1 MGAEIFAGGSIV
13 QGLWRDGS
21 EQVWSVIDELGDA
34 VEQTLNLQGLKLEPF
49 WVFPLK
55 IERDW
60 MSKIQIVCFSY

>member
-1 MGAEIFAGGSIV
+1 MGAEIFAGGSVV
-13 QGLWRDGS
+13 QCFWRDVAGGS

-55 IERDW
+55 IEKDW
-60 MSKIQIVCFSY
+60 MSKT

>member
-1 MGAEIFAGGSIV
+1 MGAEIFAGGSVV
-13 QGLWRDGS
+13 QHLWRDVAGGS

-55 IERDW
+55 IEKDW
-60 MSKIQIVCFSY
+60 MSKT